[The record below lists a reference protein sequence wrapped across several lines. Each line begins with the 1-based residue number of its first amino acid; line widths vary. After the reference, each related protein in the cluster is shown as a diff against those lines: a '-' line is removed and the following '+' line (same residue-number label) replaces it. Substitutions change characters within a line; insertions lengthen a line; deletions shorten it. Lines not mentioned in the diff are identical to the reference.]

1 MRKTIRFQMALAATV
16 LFAGAVGFAQS
27 PGEATYKAKCL
38 MCHGAAGIPSPGMAK
53 AMNVKPITDPAVKNL
68 TEAQMI
74 ASTAN
79 GKGKMQP
86 FKGKITDAQINDSVD
101 YFRTFIK

>member
-1 MRKTIRFQMALAATV
+1 
-16 LFAGAVGFAQS
+16 
-27 PGEATYKAKCL
+27 
-38 MCHGAAGIPSPGMAK
+38 
-53 AMNVKPITDPAVKNL
+53 MNVKPITDPAVKNL

-86 FKGKITDAQINDSVD
+86 FKGKITDAQIKDSVD